1 MKTAS
6 DVMSGTLLM
15 IDASATV
22 AEASAKMDQSHTH
35 SLLVER
41 TGAVDAYGIITSTDV
56 VRKVLAHGKDPA
68 QVRVREVMTKPIIT
82 IPPDCTLFDIAKL
95 MDHNHVNHLPVYD
108 GKRLVGMVS
117 STDIFNVK
125 G

>member
-6 DVMSGTLLM
+6 DIMTETLFM
-15 IDASATV
+15 IDASASV
-22 AEASAKMDQSHTH
+22 AAASEKMEISRTH

-41 TGAVDAYGIITSTDV
+41 SGPTDAYGIITSTDV
-56 VRKVLAHGKDPA
+56 VRKVLAQGKDPA
-68 QVRVREVMTKPIIT
+68 QVQVREVMTKPVIT

-95 MDHNHVNHLPVYD
+95 MDSNHINHLPVYD
-108 GKRLVGMVS
+108 GRGLVGMVS

-125 G
+125 E